1 MFFYESRKNDFREIF
16 DWIRIMFKKKLPYP
30 KTRNSKLDFE
40 HVTSSIWRH
49 KYCVIIMTHKLSA
62 PNSRKLRGFD
72 RRRLGRIIGHFQ
84 FWPTKGKSSTYIFDS
99 ILRWTKGT
107 FLNFSQNRNFSHNL
121 FLCENWEKY
130 FRKFF
135 ENLEENFFQKILFW
149 NFEPRNL

>member
-1 MFFYESRKNDFREIF
+1 MLQIQENYADLIEDVLDELSDIFNFDQPKVKIQPTFF
-16 DWIRIMFKKKLPYP
+16 
-30 KTRNSKLDFE
+30 
-40 HVTSSIWRH
+40 
-49 KYCVIIMTHKLSA
+49 
-62 PNSRKLRGFD
+62 G
-72 RRRLGRIIGHFQ
+72 
-84 FWPTKGKSSTYIFDS
+84 S